1 MKSVLKNIILIVA
14 LAAVVVI
21 VIAILLYDFIPSGRT
36 VAEPNVYTADTE
48 TTKVLSEIAES
59 SDSLNSSTSGNTS
72 GTQSNVVLRSYSIT
86 ETDLALYEATG
97 DYEPGRKADPFAAA
111 TSSDDSGDGS
121 GNASTG
127 DTNGGTTG
135 GNSTNTGSG
144 SSSGTTESDGTL
156 FNSTSSK

>member
-14 LAAVVVI
+14 LAAVIVI
-21 VIAILLYDFIPSGRT
+21 VIAILLYDFIPSGKT
-36 VAEPNVYTADTE
+36 VAEPNIYTADTE

-59 SDSLNSSTSGNTS
+59 SGSLNPSTNDNG

-86 ETDLALYEATG
+86 ETDLALYQATG
-97 DYEPGRKADPFAAA
+97 DYEPGRKADPFSPANP
-111 TSSDDSGDGS
+111 SDDTGNSS
-121 GNASTG
+121 GNSTTG